1 MEKST
6 TVGSAKIAALFDAG
20 TFVETGAYMK
30 RADGD
35 LTGVVCG
42 YGAIG
47 GKLVYAFAQDSDRK
61 KGAFDALQAEK
72 IAILYGMALKNGAP
86 IVGIFD
92 SVGAMIGDGASAMS
106 AYGKLLKCVSDASGV
121 IPQIALI
128 SGVCAGTAATV
139 AAMFDLIVTV
149 KDKSELFVN
158 APFIIGKEVGS
169 AEYAA
174 QNGLAS
180 VCAESEEDAFAKI
193 AKLIALL
200 PANNED
206 GVIAEEITDDLNR
219 AVKVESLSGCA
230 LVSELADASDFIEI
244 GASYAKETVVGFAS
258 FGGVLC
264 GVIASNSSENGGVI
278 TCDGAKKAARMISL
292 CDSFSIPVV
301 TLVDSVGV
309 EVSGAAEGAPLAS
322 QLGKLAMAYATADTA
337 KITVVVGKAYGAA
350 FTLMGSR
357 ALGADMVFAL
367 PNAEISVMAPA
378 SAVAFLWN
386 SKITPETSRADL
398 EEKWI
403 SENAAPAAAAAD
415 GSIDDVIA
423 ASELRQRICAAVYML
438 MMKNAGEPRRKHCNL
453 PL

>member
-6 TVGSAKIAALFDAG
+6 TVGSTKIAALFDAG

-30 RADGD
+30 RADD

-72 IAILYGMALKNGAP
+72 IAMLYAMALKNGAP

-92 SVGAMIGDGASAMS
+92 SVGAVVGDGASAMS

-158 APFIIGKEVGS
+158 APFIIGKEIGD

-180 VCAESEEDAFAKI
+180 VCAENEDGAYALI
-193 AKLIALL
+193 AKLVSLL
-200 PANNED
+200 PSNNEE
-206 GVIAEEITDDLNR
+206 GVVSEEITDDINR
-219 AVKVESLSGCA
+219 TVNAEGVSGKA
-230 LVSELADASDFIEI
+230 LAELLADASDFVEI
-244 GASYAKETVVGFAS
+244 GAAYAKETVVGFAS
-258 FGGVLC
+258 FGGVTC
-264 GVIASNSSENGGVI
+264 GVIASNASENGGVI
-278 TCDGAKKAARMISL
+278 TCDGAKKAARMVSL
-292 CDSFSIPVV
+292 CDSFSIPVI
-301 TLVDSVGV
+301 TLVDSIGV
-309 EVSGAAEGAPLAS
+309 EVSGVAEGAPLAS

-350 FTLMGSR
+350 FTLMGSK

-367 PNAEISVMAPA
+367 PTAEISAMAPA

-386 SKITPETSRADL
+386 DKITPDTSRAEL

-403 SENAAPAAAAAD
+403 SENASAVAAAAD

-423 ASELRQRICAAVYML
+423 PAELRQRICAAVYML
-438 MMKNAGEPRRKHCNL
+438 MMKNAGAPARKHCNL

>member
-30 RADGD
+30 RADD

-72 IAILYGMALKNGAP
+72 IAMLYGMALKNGAP
-86 IVGIFD
+86 IVGMFD
-92 SVGAMIGDGASAMS
+92 SVGAVVGDGASAMS

-139 AAMFDLIVTV
+139 AAMFDVIVTI
-149 KDKSELFVN
+149 KDQSELFVN
-158 APFIIGKEVGS
+158 APFIIGKEVGG

-180 VCAESEEDAFAKI
+180 VCAENENDAVALI
-193 AKLIALL
+193 AKLVALL
-200 PANNED
+200 PANNEE
-206 GVIAEEITDDLNR
+206 GVAVETITDDVNR
-219 AVKVESLSGCA
+219 AVNVEGACGKA
-230 LVSELADASDFIEI
+230 LAELLADASDFVEI
-244 GASYAKETVVGFAS
+244 GASYAKEMIVGFAS
-258 FGGVLC
+258 FGGVSC
-264 GVIASNSSENGGVI
+264 GVIANNSSENEGVI

-292 CDSFSIPVV
+292 CDSFSIPVI
-301 TLVDSVGV
+301 TLVDSIGV
-309 EVSGAAEGAPLAS
+309 QVSSEAEGAPLAS

-337 KITVVVGKAYGAA
+337 KITVVIGKAYGAA
-350 FTLMGSR
+350 FTLMGSK

-367 PNAEISVMAPA
+367 PEAQISVMSPA

-386 SKITPETSRADL
+386 DQITPDTSRADL

-403 SENAAPAAAAAD
+403 SENASAVAAAAD

-423 ASELRQRICAAVYML
+423 PAELRQRICAAVYML
-438 MMKNAGEPRRKHCNL
+438 MMKNAGAPARKHCNL